1 MKRFLVDVFWSL
13 LLLLT
18 TVFSSE
24 LLLAAVVTILLI
36 MSGMFQRYETVPG

>member
-36 MSGMFQRYETVPG
+36 MSGMFQRYEMVPG